1 MEAGFQGIQGLPIEV
16 SSLWTQNALISIT
29 QRSTS
34 NSGIRVLM
42 TPTSRRVNCRG
53 GGGGGGGGGAGH
65 LNVHTAYFSVLTFTE
80 ENTTDHY
87 RYLNISSLLLVF
99 LDKEVF

>member
-16 SSLWTQNALISIT
+16 SSLWTQNAHISIT

-53 GGGGGGGGGAGH
+53 GGGGVAGH

-87 RYLNISSLLLVF
+87 RYLKISSLLLVF

>member
-16 SSLWTQNALISIT
+16 SSVWTQNALISIT

-42 TPTSRRVNCRG
+42 TPASRRVNCSG
-53 GGGGGGGGGAGH
+53 GGGGVAGH

-87 RYLNISSLLLVF
+87 RYLKISSLLLVF